1 MRAERERRPF
11 DNNERGTSHFPDF
24 PLLIVHSCE
33 AIYCAASVTARPVAS
48 RSMALRNGPLR
59 YASSSGVGDSFVRVI
74 VPPMVLGDRL
84 PPAVRGPP
92 SRNRGRSHHPPDSV
106 GLRTMSLAASPLRDQ
121 QTEQRDGSK
130 AGQQYPDLDD
140 RHISHSR
147 SHCASDLNTTGK
159 LPDVRPSAA
168 VVAKLPLRVR
178 HRAKLDFCALGHI
191 RNHEETVR

>member
-1 MRAERERRPF
+1 MPCILNRRTGERINCILPDTPRRVLGLDRQHGDRLVIYSVQCVHNCHAERTVRAERERRPF

-92 SRNRGRSHHPPDSV
+92 SRNRGRSHHPP
-106 GLRTMSLAASPLRDQ
+106 T
-121 QTEQRDGSK
+121 
-130 AGQQYPDLDD
+130 
-140 RHISHSR
+140 R
-147 SHCASDLNTTGK
+147 SAFVPC
-159 LPDVRPSAA
+159 R
-168 VVAKLPLRVR
+168 
-178 HRAKLDFCALGHI
+178 
-191 RNHEETVR
+191 